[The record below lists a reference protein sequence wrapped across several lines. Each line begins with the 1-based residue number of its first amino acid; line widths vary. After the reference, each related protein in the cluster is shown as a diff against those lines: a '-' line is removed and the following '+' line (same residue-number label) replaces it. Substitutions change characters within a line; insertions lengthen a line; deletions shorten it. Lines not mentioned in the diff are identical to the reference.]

1 MCKYCDVK
9 PEEYGTVRYGS
20 SSSFGEEML
29 PGTKVGCKIEYSK
42 GYGYSLY
49 VVGETEEWT
58 DKISYC
64 PFCGKK
70 LKD

>member
-9 PEEYGTVRYGS
+9 PDKYGS
-20 SSSFGEEML
+20 SSYFGEQML
-29 PGTKVGCKIEYSK
+29 PGARVGCQIDYSK

-58 DKISYC
+58 DRISYC
-64 PFCGKK
+64 PFCGRK
-70 LKD
+70 LED